1 MLKKLYELL
10 KAVTIHS
17 TDDPIG
23 KQITNTFYQYLKSVN
38 KTNIIKVSFQDMSDL
53 KLLFE
58 KYDLNLDSIL
68 DDFEL
73 E

>member
-23 KQITNTFYQYLKSVN
+23 KQITNTFYQYLIN
-38 KTNIIKVSFQDMSDL
+38 KDL
-53 KLLFE
+53 YFYTK
-58 KYDLNLDSIL
+58 
-68 DDFEL
+68 
-73 E
+73 